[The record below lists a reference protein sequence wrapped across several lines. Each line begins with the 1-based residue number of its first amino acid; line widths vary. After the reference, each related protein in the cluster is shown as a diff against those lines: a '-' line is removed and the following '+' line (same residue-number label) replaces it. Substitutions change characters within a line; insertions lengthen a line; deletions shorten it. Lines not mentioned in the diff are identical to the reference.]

1 MARQIETEV
10 KNILKQLLQYI
21 TEKRTIPG
29 AYYKVPSDNLANWYA
44 AMEFLQSINI
54 LDFEVVDNHNNPY
67 SISLVP
73 ADEYM
78 ELRYRI
84 TTVSEAELKELC
96 SKYNIAIP
104 KESSHNGHI
113 GSNPAM
119 EIAILQALGDTSP
132 YIQKDGELIYR
143 QKQDRLDL
151 IVDDETYQIS
161 LRSGQVRDIVSVAAN
176 SDYIESLV
184 SKGLIEQEI
193 GHTMSD
199 PLTTIMKD
207 SIFMNELSNFAH
219 IEPKV
224 ITIYRNGVIS
234 KEALQELKHK
244 NYVKVVNR

>member
-1 MARQIETEV
+1 MARQIEAEV
-10 KNILKQLLQYI
+10 KNILKQLLQQI
-21 TEKRTIPG
+21 AKKRTI
-29 AYYKVPSDNLANWYA
+29 AKIYYKVPSDNLANWYA

-54 LDFEVVDNHNNPY
+54 LDFEVVDNHDNPY
-67 SISLVP
+67 NIGLVP
-73 ADEYM
+73 GDEYM

-96 SKYNIAIP
+96 SKYNIVIP
-104 KESSHNGHI
+104 KESSHNDCI
-113 GSNPAM
+113 ESNPAM
-119 EIAILQALGDTSP
+119 EIAILKAFSDTSP

-176 SDYIESLV
+176 SDYVESLV

-193 GHTMSD
+193 GHAMSD

-219 IEPKV
+219 IEPKA

-234 KEALQELKHK
+234 EEALQELKHK